1 MPKLAFLSSSVPE
14 ALQAKKC
21 FEDLYSSVAPVDAD
35 ILVVLGGDGLM
46 LETMHQY
53 RETGV
58 PIYGIHYGSVGFL
71 MNACV
76 PEDLL
81 FHLKHAK
88 STSLYP
94 LEMTA
99 QTASGQA
106 VKKLAFNEVSL
117 FRETYQIAKIQIQV
131 DDVVRLPELFCDGVL
146 IATPAG
152 STAYNLSAHGP
163 ILPLESSLLA
173 LTPLNAFRPRR
184 WQGALLPETVTVTFT
199 VLESEK
205 RPVSAVA
212 DFQEVRNITSVSV
225 RQVKNKPVTLL
236 FDEGHNLHER
246 ILREQ
251 FLV

>member
-14 ALQAKKC
+14 AVQAKKR
-21 FEDLYSSVAPVDAD
+21 FEELYPPVSPRGAD
-35 ILVVLGGDGLM
+35 ILVVLGGDGVM

-53 RETGV
+53 LDASV

-71 MNACV
+71 MNTCA
-76 PEDLL
+76 PEELMD
-81 FHLKHAK
+81 HLDRAK
-88 STSLYP
+88 PTTFYP

-99 QTASGQA
+99 KTAEGEE

-117 FRETYQIAKIQIQV
+117 FRQTYQMAKIQIQV
-131 DDVVRLPELFCDGVL
+131 DDVVRLSELFCDGVL

-163 ILPLESSLLA
+163 ILPLDAGLLA

-184 WQGALLPETVTVTFT
+184 WQGALLPEQVMVTFT
-199 VLESEK
+199 ILESEK

-212 DFQEVRNITSVSV
+212 DFQEVRGIKSVTV
-225 RQVKNKPVTLL
+225 RQVKKNAVTLL
-236 FDEGHNLHER
+236 FDEGHNLNDR